1 MNPYQE
7 LMKVIDV
14 DLSSVTL
21 KNGID
26 YRRNDASRTFD
37 DVIQI
42 PSRKHNSEKI
52 HFIKI
57 TSMFVASNGACEG
70 LKLEGILNVR
80 NTDIILQKFL

>member
-14 DLSSVTL
+14 DVSSTTI

-42 PSRKHNSEKI
+42 PSRKHNSEII

-57 TSMFVASNGACEG
+57 TVCEG
-70 LKLEGILNVR
+70 LKQEGILNVG
-80 NTDIILQKFL
+80 NTNIL